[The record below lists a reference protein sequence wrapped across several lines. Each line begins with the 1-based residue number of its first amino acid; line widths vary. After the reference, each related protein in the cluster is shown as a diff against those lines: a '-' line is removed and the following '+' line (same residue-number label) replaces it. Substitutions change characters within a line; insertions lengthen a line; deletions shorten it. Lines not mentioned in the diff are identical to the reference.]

1 MENAEQ
7 LPKME
12 QDVEAAFKRHQSI
25 MPKVKQA
32 YDEVIGKVFADLSP
46 SDLEAFSAILL
57 EKENSVLSTE
67 ELVNTMRTQMA
78 IVLGKMN
85 QSFFDRND
93 VENKLVTLEVL
104 KEKFASYEGKDWFV
118 DIHIQSATQP
128 LEFIFTLRNSLSP
141 EELTRPLRMR
151 LLDSS
156 IRFMERQLEAQQK
169 HLEISMAKSQANRE
183 RLQSMQNERVKLT
196 ARMEQQTAQYKEI
209 RPQLLEL
216 QHSINNSYLPPEN

>member
-7 LPKME
+7 VHKME
-12 QDVEAAFKRHQSI
+12 DDVEAAFKRHQRI
-25 MPKVKQA
+25 IPQVKKA
-32 YDEVIGKVFADLSP
+32 YDEAIGQVFADLSP
-46 SDLEAFSAILL
+46 SDLQAFSAILL
-57 EKENSVLSTE
+57 QHENSVLSTE
-67 ELVNTMRTQMA
+67 ELVTNMRTQMT

-104 KEKFASYEGKDWFV
+104 KEKFAPYEGKDW
-118 DIHIQSATQP
+118 TR
-128 LEFIFTLRNSLSP
+128 LTP
-141 EELTRPLRMR
+141 EELTRPVRMR

-169 HLEISMAKSQANRE
+169 QLEISMAKSKANRE
-183 RLQSMQNERVKLT
+183 RLQSVQNERVKLT
-196 ARMEQQTAQYKEI
+196 AKMEQQTAQYKEI

-216 QHSINNSYLPPEN
+216 QHSINNSHLPPEN